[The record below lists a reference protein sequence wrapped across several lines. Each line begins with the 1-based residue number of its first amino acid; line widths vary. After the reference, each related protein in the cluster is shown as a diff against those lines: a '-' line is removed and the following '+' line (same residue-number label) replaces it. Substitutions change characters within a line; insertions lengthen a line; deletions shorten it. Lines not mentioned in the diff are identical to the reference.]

1 MFTVSHR
8 AAVTHKG
15 RRPDGHPTT
24 KPRGEVLARYYRGK
38 DISMTRTVTDLDG
51 LIAVDPKRAAE
62 MTGLSRGTI
71 YNLIERGVLRRSKI
85 GRATRIPVADLI
97 ALIED
102 GIA

>member
-1 MFTVSHR
+1 MAPLTE
-8 AAVTHKG
+8 
-15 RRPDGHPTT
+15 
-24 KPRGEVLARYYRGK
+24 PRGEVLARYYRGK
-38 DISMTRTVTDLDG
+38 DIPMTRTVTTHGTKHLDLDG

-71 YNLIERGVLRRSKI
+71 YNLIDRGVLRRSKI

>member
-1 MFTVSHR
+1 
-8 AAVTHKG
+8 
-15 RRPDGHPTT
+15 
-24 KPRGEVLARYYRGK
+24 
-38 DISMTRTVTDLDG
+38 MTRTVTTDSPRIVDTSG

-62 MTGLSRGTI
+62 MTGLSRAMI

-85 GRATRIPVADLI
+85 GRATRIPVADLV